1 MATKRFRSAGSAP
14 SRGRNGSGDRD
25 LPPFLTADA
34 RVRDT
39 LRLLDQVADTRA
51 PVLILGETGT
61 GKEIIARRLH
71 ALSSRSQRS
80 FIALNCGAVPQGLR
94 ESELFGHERGSF
106 TGATG
111 TRHGAFESAQG
122 GTLFLDELA
131 ESSKSLQVALLRALQ
146 SGEISRVGSSITRD
160 IDVRIVSASNVPLEP
175 LIKAASFRL
184 DLYYRLNVVRLEL
197 PPLRERPADVPL
209 LAEYFLER
217 SCQVYS
223 RHLVLSDAVLAALSR
238 YAFPGNVRELENI
251 IHRAVIVGRGS
262 AIEIG
267 DLPAEV
273 RPDGPESDPPT
284 AANGSHTNG
293 AGTYIESR
301 DRMLEKFDHAFIAA
315 RLRETAG
322 NVAMAARR
330 AGLSER
336 SFHLKMRK
344 LRIRRGEFRPGGTTN
359 D

>member
-1 MATKRFRSAGSAP
+1 
-14 SRGRNGSGDRD
+14 
-25 LPPFLTADA
+25 
-34 RVRDT
+34 
-39 LRLLDQVADTRA
+39 
-51 PVLILGETGT
+51 
-61 GKEIIARRLH
+61 
-71 ALSSRSQRS
+71 
-80 FIALNCGAVPQGLR
+80 
-94 ESELFGHERGSF
+94 
-106 TGATG
+106 
-111 TRHGAFESAQG
+111 
-122 GTLFLDELA
+122 
-131 ESSKSLQVALLRALQ
+131 
-146 SGEISRVGSSITRD
+146 
-160 IDVRIVSASNVPLEP
+160 
-175 LIKAASFRL
+175 
-184 DLYYRLNVVRLEL
+184 
-197 PPLRERPADVPL
+197 
-209 LAEYFLER
+209 
-217 SCQVYS
+217 
-223 RHLVLSDAVLAALSR
+223 
-238 YAFPGNVRELENI
+238 LENI